1 MRTGAGYDFGA
12 GTEGPGKGENTMLI
26 VDVSQDRYMDAAAT
40 VFPGKASMPFS
51 VAAEHGM
58 DIFING
64 QQAMR
69 VVCTPQHLD
78 ELVVGRL
85 LTEGLVRDPD
95 EIEAVY
101 ICDLGLRARVMLRKE
116 AMEQLSAGDGDTVL
130 TCCTDNRTMIRNR
143 MRQLTPVRP
152 LAWQKEWVLRL
163 AERMRLEEPLYQET
177 HAVHGCYLAREG
189 RILCC
194 REDIGRHNAMDKAI
208 GWACIQ
214 KIDPGQCL
222 LFTTGRMP
230 SDMVSKAIRSGVP
243 VMASKTFPSDLGITL
258 AKQARLTLITVRPGG
273 ELIVWND
280 GREEP
285 GNGGYE

>member
-95 EIEAVY
+95 EIEAAFEWLVEQ
-101 ICDLGLRARVMLRKE
+101 RNT
-116 AMEQLSAGDGDTVL
+116 MEP
-130 TCCTDNRTMIRNR
+130 IY
-143 MRQLTPVRP
+143 
-152 LAWQKEWVLRL
+152 
-163 AERMRLEEPLYQET
+163 EE
-177 HAVHGCYLAREG
+177 
-189 RILCC
+189 
-194 REDIGRHNAMDKAI
+194 
-208 GWACIQ
+208 
-214 KIDPGQCL
+214 
-222 LFTTGRMP
+222 
-230 SDMVSKAIRSGVP
+230 
-243 VMASKTFPSDLGITL
+243 
-258 AKQARLTLITVRPGG
+258 
-273 ELIVWND
+273 
-280 GREEP
+280 
-285 GNGGYE
+285 